1 MRLLVIEDEYSLKE
15 SLAKGLR
22 IKGFSV
28 DCAEDGETGLKKA
41 LDENY
46 DLIILDLN
54 LPKLSGFEVLDRLIE
69 EKPSSKVLI
78 LSANSEIE
86 TKLRGFHLGANDYM
100 IKPFHFEELEM
111 RIRLLLHREFI
122 QKSTVLTLDRLKFDT
137 VARAITIEGQDLSFT
152 AKEGALLEYFLL
164 NMGRLI
170 SQQELI
176 EHIWDESVDIF
187 SNSIRVHMSAL
198 RKKLKSALG
207 YDPITTKIG
216 EGYVLNEKK

>member
-1 MRLLVIEDEYSLKE
+1 MRLLLIEDENSLRD

-28 DCAEDGETGLKKA
+28 DTAQNGEEGLQKA

-46 DLIILDLN
+46 DLIVLDIN
-54 LPKLSGFEVLDRLIE
+54 LPKLSGFEVLDELIK
-69 EKPSSKVLI
+69 EKPHSKVLI

-86 TKLRGFHLGANDYM
+86 SKLRGFHLGANDYM
-100 IKPFHFEELEM
+100 VKPFHFEELEM

-122 QKSTVLTLDRLKFDT
+122 QKSTVLTLDKLKFDT
-137 VARAITIEGQDLSFT
+137 VARTISLESENLSFT
-152 AKEGALLEYFLL
+152 AKEMALLEYFLL

-198 RKKLKSALG
+198 RKKLKLSLG